1 MDEHI
6 AYSITKALQLK
17 GLDVLTIQK
26 DKRMSISDQSLLDR
40 ATQLGRVLFTHDDD
54 FLRESVIRQEQQIH
68 FCGIIYGHQNKVSTG
83 KCIEDLELIA
93 NVYNPEDM
101 FNRVEFLPL

>member
-26 DKRMSISDQSLLDR
+26 DKRMSISDQSLL
-40 ATQLGRVLFTHDDD
+40 ATWSRT
-54 FLRESVIRQEQQIH
+54 
-68 FCGIIYGHQNKVSTG
+68 
-83 KCIEDLELIA
+83 
-93 NVYNPEDM
+93 VYS
-101 FNRVEFLPL
+101 RR